1 MRDLDISLERY
12 RAARAK
18 LDAAVASGASDAMI
32 EALLDRAID
41 AAAAYIEMPA
51 EVPQDLADKIE
62 VIIADGDWT
71 EHAPVL
77 LCDAR
82 RLAA

>member
-1 MRDLDISLERY
+1 MR
-12 RAARAK
+12 K
-18 LDAAVASGASDAMI
+18 LAAV
-32 EALLDRAID
+32 LAILMAPPA

-62 VIIADGDWT
+62 VIIADGDWS
-71 EHAPVL
+71 EHATVL

>member
-18 LDAAVASGASDAMI
+18 LDEAVAAGATDAMI
-32 EALLDRAID
+32 ERLLDRAID

-62 VIIADGDWT
+62 VIIADGDWS
-71 EHAPVL
+71 EHATVL